1 MVRLKNK
8 IMEGGLRKESF
19 ISIGLALAL
28 FGAVF
33 VFGISQEKRVT
44 QIETLIQMQH
54 PELQELKRQVKEN
67 RELLLEIKQM
77 NKRLD
82 RIERKLDI
90 D

>member
-8 IMEGGLRKESF
+8 IMDGGIRKESF

-28 FGAVF
+28 FGAIF
-33 VFGISQEKRVT
+33 AFGISQEKRVT
-44 QIETLIQMQH
+44 QIETL
-54 PELQELKRQVKEN
+54 LQLQAPQLEQLKRQVQEN